1 MGTRELA
8 HNIMLLGHTDQG
20 GCGDGVQVMV
30 GGGYAYVGHMFSD
43 GVTVLGV
50 RDPRNPRPV
59 NYLLAAPGTWN
70 LHLADGL
77 LLVVNAVNMFAGGLR
92 PPRGRRV
99 RAAGSGAAVR
109 HQAQPSPG
117 HSELRRLRRP
127 RRGHVRHRPQRRAVC
142 PAVRAGLVVTEP
154 AWTRSG

>member
-50 RDPRNPRPV
+50 RDPATPGRSTTCRRHP
-59 NYLLAAPGTWN
+59 APGTCTW
-70 LHLADGL
+70 
-77 LLVVNAVNMFAGGLR
+77 
-92 PPRGRRV
+92 P
-99 RAAGSGAAVR
+99 
-109 HQAQPSPG
+109 
-117 HSELRRLRRP
+117 
-127 RRGHVRHRPQRRAVC
+127 
-142 PAVRAGLVVTEP
+142 
-154 AWTRSG
+154 TRCSWWSTP